1 MHSKVTLADVAAAAG
16 VSKMTASRAMRGA
29 KDVSPKTV
37 ERVRK
42 IAAELGYM
50 GNYVAASLANNRT
63 DLIGVVVPSLSNIV
77 FSEVMS
83 GIEDAIAGSGL
94 QPFFG
99 VTGYDPE
106 REYQLV
112 RKMLSWRPAG
122 LIVTG
127 LDQDNQI
134 RELLS
139 ATSAPVVQIMD
150 TDGDPVDLCVG
161 FSQTAA
167 GAGMAEML
175 LTEGRTRFGYVG
187 CALDRDTRA
196 AKRYLGYKTAL
207 QSAGITRVPEAV
219 RNARSSVADGK
230 ALTADLLTQHPDLDV
245 IYYSNDDL
253 AIGGL
258 FHCMETGISVPE
270 RLILAGFN
278 GLDLTASLP
287 APIATTRTSRRDIG
301 IEAAKSILKRHASA
315 GSSPEPTLKTVEI
328 QHVMDARLSIT
339 SI

>member
-29 KDVSPKTV
+29 KDVSAKTV

-42 IAAELGYM
+42 IAADLGYM
-50 GNYVAASLANNRT
+50 GNHVAASLANNRT

-83 GIEDAIAGSGL
+83 GIEDAIAGTGL

-106 REYQLV
+106 REYLLV
-112 RKMLSWRPAG
+112 RQMLSWRPAG

-127 LDQDNQI
+127 LDQDSQT
-134 RELLS
+134 RDLLRAS
-139 ATSAPVVQIMD
+139 TAPVVQIMD
-150 TDGDPVDLCVG
+150 TDGDPVDMCVG
-161 FSQTAA
+161 FSQSAA
-167 GAGMAEML
+167 GAGMADL
-175 LTEGRTRFGYVG
+175 LLAEGRKKFGYAG

-196 AKRYLGYKTAL
+196 AKRYQGYKAAL
-207 QSAGITRVPEAV
+207 DAAGKSITVEAV
-219 RNARSSVADGK
+219 RGEGSSVAAGK
-230 ALTADLLTQHPDLDV
+230 ALTADLLRTAPDLDA

-258 FHCMETGISVPE
+258 FHCMEAQIPVPDQ
-270 RLILAGFN
+270 LILAGFN
-278 GLDLTASLP
+278 GLDLTTSLP

-301 IEAAKSILKRHASA
+301 KEAAKAILSRHEQTSA
-315 GSSPEPTLKTVEI
+315 TEGKCLKTVAI
-328 QHVMDARLSIT
+328 QHVIDARIPVT
-339 SI
+339 AY

>member
-42 IAAELGYM
+42 IAADLGYM
-50 GNYVAASLANNRT
+50 GNHVAASLANNRT

-83 GIEDAIAGSGL
+83 GIEDAIAGTGL

-106 REYQLV
+106 REYLLV
-112 RKMLSWRPAG
+112 RQMLSWRPAG

-127 LDQDNQI
+127 LDQDSQT
-134 RELLS
+134 RDLLQAS
-139 ATSAPVVQIMD
+139 TAPVVQIMD
-150 TDGDPVDLCVG
+150 TDGTAADMCVG
-161 FSQTAA
+161 FSQREA
-167 GAGMAEML
+167 GAGMADL
-175 LTEGRTRFGYVG
+175 LITQGRKQFGYVG

-196 AKRYLGYKTAL
+196 IKRRDGYLESLAKSGFV
-207 QSAGITRVPEAV
+207 QVPQQTSTE
-219 RNARSSVADGK
+219 RSSVAAGK
-230 ALTADLLTQHPDLDV
+230 AMTAELLSAHPTLDA

-253 AIGGL
+253 AIGGV
-258 FHCMETGISVPE
+258 FHCMEQSIPVPE
-270 RLILAGFN
+270 QLILAGFN
-278 GLDLTASLP
+278 GLDLVASLP

-301 IEAAKSILKRHASA
+301 TAAAKAILSRLATE
-315 GSSPEPTLKTVEI
+315 GSNDPLLKTVPI
-328 QHVMDARLSIT
+328 QHVIDARRT
-339 SI
+339 FTAK

>member
-42 IAAELGYM
+42 IAADLGYM
-50 GNYVAASLANNRT
+50 GNHVAASLANNRT

-83 GIEDAIAGSGL
+83 GIEDAIAGTGL

-106 REYQLV
+106 REYLLV
-112 RKMLSWRPAG
+112 RQMLSWRPAG

-127 LDQDNQI
+127 LDQDSQT
-134 RELLS
+134 RELLKAS
-139 ATSAPVVQIMD
+139 TTPIVQIMD
-150 TDGDPVDLCVG
+150 TDGAPVDLCVG
-161 FSQTAA
+161 FSQSAA
-167 GAGMAEML
+167 GAGMADL
-175 LTEGRTRFGYVG
+175 LLSEGRQRFGYVG

-196 AKRYLGYKTAL
+196 AKRHQGYKAAL
-207 QSAGITRVPEAV
+207 EAADKPV
-219 RNARSSVADGK
+219 MAEAIKEARSSVADGK
-230 ALTADLLTQHPDLDV
+230 ALTADLLTRCPDLDA

-258 FHCMETGISVPE
+258 FHCMEAGIAVPD
-270 RLILAGFN
+270 RVIVAGFN
-278 GLDLTASLP
+278 GLDLTSSLP

-301 IEAAKSILKRHASA
+301 IEAAKAILRRHDPSYNANDKK
-315 GSSPEPTLKTVEI
+315 LKTVAI
-328 QHVMDARLSIT
+328 QHVIDARLSVT
-339 SI
+339 SS

>member
-42 IAAELGYM
+42 IAADLGYM
-50 GNYVAASLANNRT
+50 GNHVAASLANSRT

-83 GIEDAIAGSGL
+83 GIEDAIAGTGL

-106 REYQLV
+106 REYLLV
-112 RKMLSWRPAG
+112 RQMLSWRPAG

-127 LDQDNQI
+127 LDQDAQT
-134 RELLS
+134 RALLKA
-139 ATSAPVVQIMD
+139 ATLPVVQIMD
-150 TDGDPVDLCVG
+150 TDGAAVDLCVG
-161 FSQTAA
+161 FSQHEA
-167 GAGMAEML
+167 GAGMADL
-175 LTEGRTRFGYVG
+175 LIKQDRKRFGYVG

-196 AKRYLGYKTAL
+196 IKRRDGYLNTLAKN
-207 QSAGITRVPEAV
+207 GITEVPQQTSTE
-219 RNARSSVADGK
+219 RSSVAAGK
-230 ALTADLLTQHPDLDV
+230 TMTAALLAAHPSLDV

-253 AIGGL
+253 AIGGA
-258 FHCMETGISVPE
+258 FHCMERHIRVPDQV
-270 RLILAGFN
+270 ILAGFN
-278 GLDLTASLP
+278 GLDLVASLP
-287 APIATTRTSRRDIG
+287 TPIATTRTSRRDIG
-301 IEAAKSILKRHASA
+301 TAAAKAILSRHGTKVAND
-315 GSSPEPTLKTVEI
+315 PLLKTVPI
-328 QHVMDARLSIT
+328 QHVIDARQT
-339 SI
+339 VTAK

>member
-29 KDVSPKTV
+29 KDVSAKTV

-42 IAAELGYM
+42 IAADLGYM
-50 GNYVAASLANNRT
+50 GNHVAASLANNRT

-106 REYQLV
+106 REYLLV
-112 RKMLSWRPAG
+112 RQMLSWRPAG

-127 LDQDNQI
+127 LDQDSQT
-134 RELLS
+134 RDLLRAS
-139 ATSAPVVQIMD
+139 TAPIVQIMD
-150 TDGDPVDLCVG
+150 TDGDPVDMCVG
-161 FSQTAA
+161 FSQSAA
-167 GAGMAEML
+167 GAGMADL
-175 LTEGRTRFGYVG
+175 LLAEGRQRFGYVG

-196 AKRYLGYKTAL
+196 AKRYNGYKSAL
-207 QSAGITRVPEAV
+207 ASAGKPILAEAV
-219 RNARSSVADGK
+219 KAARSSVAAGK
-230 ALTADLLTQHPDLDV
+230 ALTAEVLHQCPDLDA

-258 FHCMETGISVPE
+258 FHCMEAGIEVPE
-270 RLILAGFN
+270 RLILSGFN

-301 IEAAKSILKRHASA
+301 IEAAKAILQRHDSA
-315 GSSPEPTLKTVEI
+315 GLSTAPLRRTVSI
-328 QHVMDARLSIT
+328 QHVIDARLPVT
-339 SI
+339 SN